1 MPATNKTVNQK
12 KRCGH
17 LKKVIKKI
25 KKRKEKEAVIGYGG
39 ESSTRLLAMNK
50 ARTVQLK
57 TSWLVGHTG
66 LIIIAI

>member
-1 MPATNKTVNQK
+1 MWASEESDK
-12 KRCGH
+12 
-17 LKKVIKKI
+17 KKI
-25 KKRKEKEAVIGYGG
+25 KKRKGSSDWLGG

-57 TSWLVGHTG
+57 TSWVDGHTG